1 MTKFAVK
8 NPVTILV
15 LAFMILLAAGSS
27 YNSLPRESFPE
38 IKIPLIFVNTVYP
51 GASPQDIEKLV
62 TEKIEDKL
70 DGMDGVKKITSQ
82 SMESVSAIQVE
93 FNTNV
98 EVETALRRVRDKVDQ
113 AKADIPADAEQPLV

>member
-15 LAFMILLAAGSS
+15 LAALMLLAGAMA
-27 YNSLPRESFPE
+27 YVSLPRESFPE

-62 TEKIEDKL
+62 IRQTQTGKGNLTPFLEC
-70 DGMDGVKKITSQ
+70 GHFMS
-82 SMESVSAIQVE
+82 
-93 FNTNV
+93 
-98 EVETALRRVRDKVDQ
+98 ALRLSIRWTCS
-113 AKADIPADAEQPLV
+113 